1 MITSHFASVRVR
13 LPAAAPRAG
22 LALLVSVFLLLP
34 AMPFAL
40 AAPVSGPE
48 DLAFDNGA
56 RAVVWP
62 KPGSGTV
69 LVAVAVAAGSED
81 EAADREGSS
90 HYLEHLLFDGFDD
103 LDERGVT
110 ESFEKIS
117 AYVNAFTRDQATIF
131 FVLVPRENASEAA
144 RLLVGMLSRSTLRP
158 EVYEKEKKVILEEL
172 AKDHSRPTTLE
183 EQALRGAL
191 WEGTPLEHP
200 VLGSPESVAATPRDE
215 VLAYWKQRYVPA
227 AMRILVS
234 GDLSRAE
241 LESLARRFEVLP
253 AAQPLP
259 ARPDPTGW
267 SGWGLWQ
274 ARPKPEGAGASSGGG
289 PMGHGGPPAP
299 GMEEGG
305 RLTLS
310 LLAPPPGQVSLSALE
325 IATRW
330 LGADDGPLGSV
341 LVPDLA
347 ESVGCGRLPR
357 QPRDLVDID
366 LRAKKGIDPADL
378 LARLLGALE
387 AASAGPDDVDVMRL
401 QRAWVAERALTGQ
414 RLHYAAVFYGG
425 NLAAAAGSLA
435 AALDPPAVTPAQ
447 VRAAVRALLAD
458 LPRRSRAAW
467 VGEGGP
473 SETQPLP
480 EPLPPAPRK
489 AGGELTKG
497 PLGSLVTT
505 LPNGLVVGILPETGN
520 DVFGI
525 HLLVADRGFREKGAP
540 TGTTDL
546 LHRLLDAGTVLGGSK
561 ELAHRL
567 ERAGIDVK
575 TADNPMIPFDNRYNV
590 PDFSYIRLEGPA
602 ASLEEGLAVL
612 AEMIRQASWDNAGW
626 AEALQ
631 GLRAARKSEAR
642 GGGGA
647 AARLRVALFGEG
659 HPLTRPL
666 AGRPD
671 DPVPAAEDVR
681 QLWLHWPKGYFA
693 PPHLVLTV
701 ASPVP
706 AGETLAM
713 ARDFF
718 SGGPE
723 AEPIRGPYP
732 APKVHG
738 GGEIIEPGDSAQVSV
753 LAARLVEVEPADRAA
768 LLTAVDA
775 LSDRMVARIREELGL
790 AYRLGAGVRVVP
802 GGAWLLSASVGTRP
816 ENHEQVSALLR
827 ELIAEVRQTPLEA
840 ERLERLAARRRLSGM
855 LRGLSAASRA
865 YRLGR
870 RLFEGPSST
879 LDVAGADFAAVTAE
893 QVRAAAKKYLDP
905 DRMLFVVAP

>member
-1 MITSHFASVRVR
+1 A
-13 LPAAAPRAG
+13 PAPPTGPR
-22 LALLVSVFLLLP
+22 
-34 AMPFAL
+34 
-40 AAPVSGPE
+40 
-48 DLAFDNGA
+48 DLSFDNGA

-69 LVAVAVAAGSED
+69 VVAVTVAAGSQD
-81 EAADREGSS
+81 EAPGREGSS

-110 ESFEKIS
+110 ESFEKLS
-117 AYVNAFTRDQATIF
+117 AYVNAFTRDQATVF
-131 FVLVPRENASEAA
+131 FVLVPRDNAAEAA
-144 RLLVGMLSRSTLRP
+144 RLLVGMLTRSTLGP

-172 AKDHSRPTTLE
+172 AKDHARPTTVE
-183 EQALRGAL
+183 EETLRAAL
-191 WEGTPLEHP
+191 WEGTPLGHP
-200 VLGSPESVAATPRDE
+200 VLGFPESIAATGRE
-215 VLAYWKQRYVPA
+215 QVLEYWKRHYVPA
-227 AMRILVS
+227 AMRVMVS
-234 GDLSRAE
+234 GDLPRAE
-241 LESLARRFEVLP
+241 LEDLARRFAALP
-253 AAQPLP
+253 AAPPPPPREDP
-259 ARPDPTGW
+259 ALWP
-267 SGWGLWQ
+267 GWGLWQ
-274 ARPKPEGAGASSGGG
+274 ARPKPEGAGAASGGP
-289 PMGHGGPPAP
+289 PMGHGGSPSAV
-299 GMEEGG
+299 MEEGG
-305 RLTLS
+305 RLTVS
-310 LLAPPPGQVSLSALE
+310 LLAPPPDRVSLSALE

-330 LGADDGPLGSV
+330 LGADDGPLASV

-347 ESVGCGRLPR
+347 ESVGCSRLPR

-366 LRAKKGIDPADL
+366 LRAKKGVDPGDL

-387 AASAGPDDVDVMRL
+387 AAAGGPADVDVMRL
-401 QRAWVAERALTGQ
+401 QRAWAAERALTGQ

-425 NLAAAAGSLA
+425 NLAAATGSLA
-435 AALDPPAVTPAQ
+435 AALDPQPVTPAQ

-458 LPRRSRAAW
+458 LPASARAAW

-473 SETQPLP
+473 SALQPLP
-480 EPLPPAPRK
+480 AAIAPAPRK
-489 AGGELTKG
+489 AGAELHPG

-505 LPNGLVVGILPETGN
+505 LPNGLEVGILPETGN

-525 HLLVADRGFREKGAP
+525 HLLVADRGFREKNAP
-540 TGTTDL
+540 PGTTDL
-546 LHRLLDAGTVLGGSK
+546 LHRLLDRGTLLGGTQQV
-561 ELAHRL
+561 AHRL
-567 ERAGIDVK
+567 ERAGITVK

-590 PDFSYIRLEGPA
+590 PDFSYVRLEGPA

-612 AEMIRQASWDNAGW
+612 AEMIRQAAWDTPGW
-626 AEALQ
+626 STALQ

-647 AARLRVALFGEG
+647 TARLRRALFGPD
-659 HPLTRPL
+659 HPLARPL

-671 DPVPAAEDVR
+671 DPVPSAEDLR
-681 QLWLHWPKGYFA
+681 AFWGRWPHGYFA
-693 PPHLVLTV
+693 PPHLLLTV

-713 ARDFF
+713 VRDYF
-718 SGGPE
+718 SGGAD
-723 AEPIRGPYP
+723 AEPVRGPYP
-732 APKVHG
+732 PAKAHG
-738 GGEIIEPGDSAQVSV
+738 GGEIIEPGEATQVSV
-753 LAARLVEVEPADRAA
+753 LAARLVAVDPADRAA

-816 ENHEQVSALLR
+816 ENQQQVRTLLE
-827 ELIAEVRQTPLEA
+827 ELITELRSTPVEA
-840 ERLERLAARRRLSGM
+840 ERLERLAARRRLSSM

-879 LDVAGADFAAVTAE
+879 LDIAGADFATVTAE
-893 QVRAAAKKYLDP
+893 QVQAAAKKYLDP
-905 DRMLFVVAP
+905 ERMLVIVAP